1 MREDE
6 RTDGRKGHRVAQGRD
21 GCVILFT
28 LIRPRYVLLM
38 CRIPIAVHLCKFV
51 RVE

>member
-6 RTDGRKGHRVAQGRD
+6 RTDGRKGHRVAQG
-21 GCVILFT
+21 CVIFFT

-38 CRIPIAVHLCKFV
+38 SRNPIAVHLCKFV